1 MGQRM
6 LRVAIVG
13 ADSLA
18 GRDLLESLYDDS
30 FPMEEPRL
38 FSLGEEEETL
48 SLEEEDLRVRPLE
61 PGALK
66 GQDLIFVLPG
76 ARLEAAQVEEAT
88 AGGGIV
94 LDASAE
100 RSEAPLVFPGLNDE
114 KLDEHPDAR
123 HYALPTPLA
132 AQLATVLL
140 PLEAKVRVRSVE
152 AVALLPAAGAGVDG
166 IDELSRQTIDLLSGR
181 EPPRKVFGHRL
192 AFNLVPLVG
201 RMGEAGQT
209 DEEVG
214 TLEQAGR
221 LLGRAI
227 PGHLV
232 ATWVPLFHGSTLFVT
247 VRTERPLDREAV
259 RAAYKEEKGIA
270 VLDDPEQQV
279 VPMPMLAVGDARMHV
294 GRFLPVGESLHLVSV
309 ADALRFGV
317 AAPLVELARELF
329 RRGRF
334 SG

>member
-1 MGQRM
+1 
-6 LRVAIVG
+6 
-13 ADSLA
+13 
-18 GRDLLESLYDDS
+18 
-30 FPMEEPRL
+30 
-38 FSLGEEEETL
+38 
-48 SLEEEDLRVRPLE
+48 
-61 PGALK
+61 
-66 GQDLIFVLPG
+66 
-76 ARLEAAQVEEAT
+76 RLEAAQVEEAT

-201 RMGEAGQT
+201 RMGEAAQT
-209 DEEVG
+209 GEEVG

-227 PGHLV
+227 AGHLV

-247 VRTERPLDREAV
+247 VRTARPRDPGGPGRRPGRAPPRQRGRRHGADRAPARWGGGAGGLQGGEGHRRARRA
-259 RAAYKEEKGIA
+259 RAA
-270 VLDDPEQQV
+270 
-279 VPMPMLAVGDARMHV
+279 
-294 GRFLPVGESLHLVSV
+294 GR
-309 ADALRFGV
+309 ADADAGGGRRAHARRPVPAGGRES
-317 AAPLVELARELF
+317 AP
-329 RRGRF
+329 
-334 SG
+334 